1 MNIFSFLHVCFFLSF
16 VTDLLLFLC
25 LSCMSVFFFFL
36 TDIVLSLQHQHL
48 RLINFFLSH
57 RFANLHLRQYYW
69 YFFFLFLFHF
79 SYSSFLIIIF
89 MSNGFVFRVLI
100 WKKWKQKWWNGKEK
114 WWCDGITNRR
124 HETEARQRTSS
135 AIVIASATP
144 RVTKPVARRGRARA
158 ELGRAGDGA
167 WMSRWRS
174 VWQSVWQSVWR
185 SAWYICL
192 YM

>member
-1 MNIFSFLHVCFFLSF
+1 VNIFSFLHVCFFLYF
-16 VTDLLLFLC
+16 VTDLLFLC
-25 LSCMSVFFFFL
+25 LSSMFVFFFL

-69 YFFFLFLFHF
+69 YFFFLFLLHF

-89 MSNGFVFRVLI
+89 MSNGFVFRVQI

-135 AIVIASATP
+135 VIVIASATP

-174 VWQSVWQSVWR
+174 VWQSVWW